1 MRFRKKYIILA
12 IFIINIPL
20 WSSSENRYQKWF
32 AIVSME
38 DIRFKVEEKRAYEN
52 LVSAGSDAAP
62 YLISQLGRSNPKIH
76 DKAMEIL
83 INIDKN
89 AVPYLIESLSDTSNK
104 VSSSAAELLGE
115 IGDKRAVPSL
125 KLAAMHGNEDL
136 KSNSCWA
143 LGQINNKTST
153 AILVGALNDQSSY
166 VRLSAA
172 YALGN
177 LKSINS
183 IEPLFKLLSDVNYS
197 VRLAAFDALSRMP
210 YKQIAEISTNRIE
223 ISEPPE
229 KYFLIVLVGTCDSD
243 NSLNTLEP
251 LLQSTDQFIRGF
263 TCEALSYRRGNYRAA
278 NLLKKALWDS
288 SPFVRMKARNSLFK
302 IKQGQTVK

>member
-1 MRFRKKYIILA
+1 MIFHKKYIILA
-12 IFIINIPL
+12 IFIINISL

-32 AIVSME
+32 AIASME
-38 DIRFKVEEKRAYEN
+38 DIKFKVEGKKAFEN
-52 LVSAGSDAAP
+52 LISAGSDAAP
-62 YLISQLGRSNPKIH
+62 YLISQLGRSNPNKH

-89 AVPYLIESLSDTSNK
+89 AVPYLIESLSDTSNR
-104 VSSSAAELLGE
+104 VSSSVAKLLGE
-115 IGDKRAVPSL
+115 IRDKRAVPSL
-125 KLAAMHGNEDL
+125 KLAAMHGNADL

-143 LGQINNKTST
+143 LGQINDKTST
-153 AILVGALNDQSSY
+153 AILVGALTDQSSY

-172 YALGN
+172 HALGN
-177 LKSINS
+177 LKSNNS

-229 KYFLIVLVGTCDSD
+229 KYFLIVLVGTCDND
-243 NSLNTLEP
+243 DSLNTLEP